1 MKTPVRR
8 CSCAQKCISGSRLG
22 WFLRWVLLVGS
33 LGCVG
38 GSFSVPLS
46 PCCLDALNYCPSGC
60 HSVNF
65 RPIASD
71 NNLCH
76 GAMEKCGGVS
86 CCSVEATGPDGLP
99 LSAPVPY
106 LQLGKHA
113 VGLPTCDS
121 GCNAVFLTNV
131 GLPTIVSHNLSQR
144 GPRPPVGLDSLPL
157 LNSSAFEFS
166 LLFDMVVE
174 LSGPEWGPRFGKCYL
189 AGAFFFSSW
198 VVLKSVVVCLWK
210 VFKKKWR
217 KLRRKKQKVRQK
229 HRAGL
234 RRNAQTPTFPKQ
246 LVWLRSAR
254 KYGSGNKRQVRF
266 VGGRLKCRVRTRRLR
281 LARRCPSMSAVLVRR
296 ICKNRPHHECR
307 WLGFL
312 PRREHKKTARASVP
326 AAATLQKEVKSSSQP
341 VKGQDQQQPPARH
354 SGGRVKYWHGVAAG
368 QQPPNASD
376 RRRSFLW
383 GFKPYCRH

>member
-1 MKTPVRR
+1 MEAGFRHQLCEVRRLSGKRKYEKNTNEDSRKEKTQDEALRCKEELKEAMSPQEATSPMKTPVRR

-76 GAMEKCGGVS
+76 GVMENCSGVS

-131 GLPTIVSHNLSQR
+131 GLPTIVSHNFFAKGSKATC
-144 GPRPPVGLDSLPL
+144 GSGL
-157 LNSSAFEFS
+157 
-166 LLFDMVVE
+166 
-174 LSGPEWGPRFGKCYL
+174 
-189 AGAFFFSSW
+189 
-198 VVLKSVVVCLWK
+198 
-210 VFKKKWR
+210 
-217 KLRRKKQKVRQK
+217 
-229 HRAGL
+229 
-234 RRNAQTPTFPKQ
+234 TPTSQ
-246 LVWLRSAR
+246 LVC
-254 KYGSGNKRQVRF
+254 V
-266 VGGRLKCRVRTRRLR
+266 
-281 LARRCPSMSAVLVRR
+281 
-296 ICKNRPHHECR
+296 
-307 WLGFL
+307 
-312 PRREHKKTARASVP
+312 
-326 AAATLQKEVKSSSQP
+326 
-341 VKGQDQQQPPARH
+341 
-354 SGGRVKYWHGVAAG
+354 
-368 QQPPNASD
+368 
-376 RRRSFLW
+376 
-383 GFKPYCRH
+383 